1 MPAANLQYSTF
12 KYHEK
17 TLTGYVVKE
26 AELSGAV
33 RVSFNSNFNTIT
45 YSVTPDETIL
55 KYIVRVTKDNEDY
68 DVDTGNILYYST
80 NISPNKATNIVLTV
94 DRSTFDKGDGLYR
107 ISMYAWNGVM
117 WDHTYLFVCFDGLVF
132 KPADSDVFEVY
143 SDKSEDKLITF
154 TINNTSYTTTSE
166 KTWDAFASET
176 NIVSL
181 EPSPNIGANG
191 KNKSFVLYNSKY
203 ITGNSTGTIAENYVA
218 ESDLVYDCE
227 V

>member
-33 RVSFNSNFNTIT
+33 RVSFNPNFNTIT

-80 NISPNKATNIVLTV
+80 NISPNKATDIVLTV
-94 DRSTFDKGDGLYR
+94 DRSTFDKGDGIYR
-107 ISMYAWNGVM
+107 ISMYA
-117 WDHTYLFVCFDGLVF
+117 
-132 KPADSDVFEVY
+132 
-143 SDKSEDKLITF
+143 
-154 TINNTSYTTTSE
+154 
-166 KTWDAFASET
+166 
-176 NIVSL
+176 
-181 EPSPNIGANG
+181 
-191 KNKSFVLYNSKY
+191 
-203 ITGNSTGTIAENYVA
+203 
-218 ESDLVYDCE
+218 
-227 V
+227 